1 MRFRKKII
9 KKKQNKKNSV
19 IYTPSLF
26 AVVDSTVNIEWCRY
40 DGLKFEIT
48 KRQKNISPT
57 GQVRMSRE
65 SKKENIVQ
73 NKKKMRFRKNETQ
86 KK

>member
-1 MRFRKKII
+1 MRFRKKKSKDNRI
-9 KKKQNKKNSV
+9 KKNNV

-40 DGLKFEIT
+40 DGLKFEIS

-65 SKKENIVQ
+65 SKNENIVQ
-73 NKKKMRFRKNETQ
+73 NEKMRFRKNAIQ